1 MKLKKWV
8 ALATAAAMCLSMTAC
23 SVSVSTNETTK
34 AAEPSAETTAAE
46 AGDKEESGEAAESA
60 AEGDLVATA
69 DYPTKPITMII
80 PYAAG
85 GTTDVWGRKLAALLE
100 KYLGQAITVTNQ
112 GGASGSIG
120 SQFVKETAF
129 CMLYCISLCR
139 DHGNL
144 SHYEC
149 LRSGLFCFTVISP
162 LVGDPKVLV
171 VGKDSKYNTLEEL
184 LDDIKANPGKI
195 TMSHSGP
202 GRKRTQPG
210 TCYEGA
216 WL

>member
-120 SQFVKETAF
+120 SQFVKEQPSDGYT
-129 CMLYCISLCR
+129 
-139 DHGNL
+139 
-144 SHYEC
+144 
-149 LRSGLFCFTVISP
+149 
-162 LVGDPKVLV
+162 VLV
-171 VGKDSKYNTLEEL
+171 CAE
-184 LDDIKANPGKI
+184 
-195 TMSHSGP
+195 TM
-202 GRKRTQPG
+202 G
-210 TCYEGA
+210 TYR
-216 WL
+216 